1 MAMFN
6 SFLYV
11 YQRVF
16 TSSAEQ
22 ESAKMEFEPADIQ
35 QIQTMMTFLR
45 SRTWQ
50 PMPHRMVQLVEV
62 HRIDGQA
69 NQGIYHDL
77 LKGKSVLCT
86 LRIDETSYAA

>member
-50 PMPHRMVQLVEV
+50 PMPHRMVQLVTLWKFIELMAE
-62 HRIDGQA
+62 RIREL
-69 NQGIYHDL
+69 IMI
-77 LKGKSVLCT
+77 S
-86 LRIDETSYAA
+86 